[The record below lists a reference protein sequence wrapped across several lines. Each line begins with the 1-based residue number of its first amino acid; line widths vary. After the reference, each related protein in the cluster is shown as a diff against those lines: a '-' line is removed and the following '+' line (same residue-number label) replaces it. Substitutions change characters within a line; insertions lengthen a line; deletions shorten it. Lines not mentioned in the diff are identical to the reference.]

1 MEHKQANSFEPV
13 TRRSFLRA
21 GAAAIGGMT
30 GPGDRTA
37 QGAAK
42 PSSFLELLRAP
53 DSVAAYGSFA
63 KTLPA
68 GRIPLQPAG
77 LQWRG
82 GQVVVECAVEQDAL
96 VLTLAAPSTRI
107 AVVHVRWR
115 LQVTPGLRALGDAW
129 ERSYGELGWRD
140 LIPERVMPWYFATHD
155 GATCHGYG
163 VKTDAA
169 ALCFWQ
175 LDPEGVSLWLNVANG
190 GDGVELGPRRLTMA
204 TVVTRRGSDGENAV
218 ESLAG
223 LCRAM
228 CARASRPIVPIYGAN
243 DWNYSYGRSTAETI
257 LRDTEFIVELSPSG
271 GVRPFSV
278 IDGGWSN
285 GTAAWPDMG
294 KLADEIRQRT
304 ARPGIWIRPLE
315 APHDAEPG
323 LLLPDARFGEKKE
336 RAREFAYDPTHPEA
350 KERIRAKMLQ
360 ATGWGYE
367 MVKHDYSTF
376 DLLGQWGFEMGP
388 QPTLPGWSL
397 HDQSRTNAEVIAELY
412 AILRQAAGERVLLD
426 GCNTVGHLGQG
437 IFDLQRT
444 GDDTSGRQWERTR
457 RMGVNTLAFRLPQH
471 GTFYIVDA
479 DLVGITGAV
488 PWELNQQ
495 WLDVLAR
502 SGAATIVSAG
512 PPARG
517 PEQRA
522 ALREAFRM
530 AVSGGIAARP
540 VDWLETSTAER
551 WQATGKASLE
561 WRYRWSG
568 TEGAS
573 AFLSP

>member
-1 MEHKQANSFEPV
+1 MKENQQGNSQQL
-13 TRRSFLRA
+13 TRRSFLRE
-21 GAAAIGGMT
+21 GAAAVGGLT
-30 GPGDRTA
+30 VVAASERSLA
-37 QGAAK
+37 QSGQ
-42 PSSFLELLRAP
+42 SSLLDLLRVP
-53 DSVAAYGSFA
+53 DRVTVYAGFER
-63 KTLPA
+63 TLPT
-68 GRIPLQPAG
+68 GGIPLQATG
-77 LQWRG
+77 AQWG
-82 GQVVVECAVEQDAL
+82 GGGVAVESTVQQDAL
-96 VLTLAAPSTRI
+96 VLTLAAPSTKI
-107 AVVHVRWR
+107 AMVHVRW
-115 LQVTPGLRALGDAW
+115 QAKVTTDLRALGDAW
-129 ERSYGELGWRD
+129 ERSYGDLGWRN

-175 LDPEGVSLWLNVANG
+175 LDPEGVSLWLNVTNG

-204 TVVTRRGSDGENAV
+204 TVVTRRGVPGEHATDAV
-218 ESLAG
+218 AG
-223 LCRAM
+223 LCRIM
-228 CARASRPIVPIYGAN
+228 CARPSRPIVPIYGAN
-243 DWNYSYGRSTAETI
+243 DWCYSYGRSTAETI

-271 GVRPFSV
+271 GTRPFSV
-278 IDGGWSN
+278 VDGGWSN

-294 KLADEIRQRT
+294 KLAHEIKQRT

-315 APHDAEPG
+315 APQEAARG
-323 LLLPDARFGEKKE
+323 LLLPDARFGEKQG
-336 RAREFAYDPTHPEA
+336 RARELAYDPTHPEA
-350 KERIRAKMLQ
+350 QEKIRAKMRE

-367 MVKHDYSTF
+367 MVKHDFSTY

-397 HDQSRTNAEVIAELY
+397 HDRSRTNAEVMAELY
-412 AILRQAAGERVLLD
+412 ALLRETAGEPVLLD

-471 GTFYIVDA
+471 GIFYTLDA
-479 DLVGITGAV
+479 DLVGITEAV
-488 PWELNQQ
+488 PWELNRQ
-495 WLDVLAR
+495 WLEVLAH
-502 SGAATIVSAG
+502 SGTATIVSAG

-517 PEQRA
+517 AEQRA
-522 ALREAFRM
+522 GLRQAF
-530 AVSGGIAARP
+530 AVAAAGGAGARP
-540 VDWLETSTAER
+540 VDWLESSAPER
-551 WQATGKASLE
+551 WQASAQKQ

-573 AFLSP
+573 AFLSS